1 VNALDVIRQ
10 VQTHGGQLVLADGSL
25 RVRAPEPLPGEVMA
39 ALTEHK
45 ASVMVALGAPLDTI
59 VASVLE
65 ELRPHLPKSLQA
77 LSDDRLLVLVN
88 WSIIAAFEKAIREA
102 AESRGARREG

>member
-1 VNALDVIRQ
+1 MNALDVIRQ

-25 RVRAPEPLPGEVMA
+25 RVRAPEPLPDEVMA

-45 ASVMVALGAPLDTI
+45 AGVMVALGAPLD
-59 VASVLE
+59 VVAASVLR

-77 LSDDRLLVLVN
+77 LPDDRLLVLVN
-88 WSIIAAFEKAIREA
+88 WSIIAAWNA
-102 AESRGARREG
+102 AVRRLGRGERPADA